1 MSCWPRLGNSC
12 RNKPNMEPVAE
23 TITLIK
29 RAYWLIKLRWIATV
43 FVGIG
48 TFFSSNVLAI
58 TLQDSALYSIAILL
72 ALYNMTVLLLLNYLA
87 KEKRKVRSLSVE
99 TIIHIQISVDLL
111 ILTVLL
117 HFSGGIENPLIFY
130 FIFHMII
137 ASILLSARESYLQA
151 TFAVL
156 LFGLL
161 ILLEYLQAIPHY
173 CLKGFTIRC
182 SHRDGLYVLGTY
194 FIFTTAMYIVVYM
207 ASYIATR
214 LKKAEEAYREANV
227 SLRKKDRI
235 KDEYVSRVTH
245 DIKGHLA
252 AIQSC
257 LSVVVRKLVGP
268 LNEQQEDFINR
279 ADDRT
284 RKLTYFVKAL
294 LKLTK
299 VRLTDNLEME
309 IFSLK
314 DTIRDVVAT
323 VADKAHDKSI
333 ILSCNIETSVDK
345 TLGNQC
351 SIEEVIMNLLL
362 NAIKYT
368 TANGTIEVNVKEDG
382 GYILVEVVDTGI
394 GIPRE
399 ELPKV
404 FDEFYR
410 AVNAKK
416 IEEDGTGLGLSI
428 AKQIIERHGG
438 EIWAESQENTGST
451 FSFTLP
457 KTSSI

>member
-1 MSCWPRLGNSC
+1 
-12 RNKPNMEPVAE
+12 
-23 TITLIK
+23 
-29 RAYWLIKLRWIATV
+29 
-43 FVGIG
+43 
-48 TFFSSNVLAI
+48 
-58 TLQDSALYSIAILL
+58 
-72 ALYNMTVLLLLNYLA
+72 
-87 KEKRKVRSLSVE
+87 
-99 TIIHIQISVDLL
+99 
-111 ILTVLL
+111 
-117 HFSGGIENPLIFY
+117 
-130 FIFHMII
+130 
-137 ASILLSARESYLQA
+137 
-151 TFAVL
+151 
-156 LFGLL
+156 
-161 ILLEYLQAIPHY
+161 
-173 CLKGFTIRC
+173 
-182 SHRDGLYVLGTY
+182 
-194 FIFTTAMYIVVYM
+194 M

-314 DTIRDVVAT
+314 DTIYDVVAT

-333 ILSCNIETSVDK
+333 ILNCNIETSVDK

-438 EIWAESQENTGST
+438 RIWAESQENTGST

-457 KTSSI
+457 KTSSV

>member
-23 TITLIK
+23 TTTLIK
-29 RAYWLIKLRWIATV
+29 RAYWLIRLRWIATV

-58 TLQDSALYSIAILL
+58 TLLDSTLYSIAILL
-72 ALYNMTVLLLLNYLA
+72 ALYNMTVLLLLNYIT
-87 KEKRKVRSLSVE
+87 KENRKIRGLSVE
-99 TIIHIQISVDLL
+99 TIIHIQISADLL
-111 ILTVLL
+111 ILTALL

-227 SLRKKDRI
+227 LLRKKDCI

-333 ILSCNIETSVDK
+333 ILNCNIETSVDK